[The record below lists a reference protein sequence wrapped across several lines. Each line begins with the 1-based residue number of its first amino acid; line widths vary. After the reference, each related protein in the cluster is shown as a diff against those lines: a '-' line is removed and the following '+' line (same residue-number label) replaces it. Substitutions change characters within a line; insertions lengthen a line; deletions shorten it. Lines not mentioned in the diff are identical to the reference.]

1 MADKSIGRSQCGD
14 NYKVTRIWM
23 TYYKVSHIYWNA
35 RPLSS
40 GDKSSKKCR
49 LKNGRPLPTMR
60 WSPQT
65 IGCWWGRVSSCA
77 GPDHPHAYTRS
88 LHFVWQKYKLCLSID
103 ILLHGL
109 CVPVRKITNYFQW
122 HALSRFD
129 KLLIQYSFCQFC
141 QNFLFDCFVQKNNS
155 QFSFSISNCRQN
167 CFIFFQIYWSVS
179 NKQ

>member
-1 MADKSIGRSQCGD
+1 
-14 NYKVTRIWM
+14 M

-49 LKNGRPLPTMR
+49 LKNGRPSPTMR

-77 GPDHPHAYTRS
+77 GPDHPHA
-88 LHFVWQKYKLCLSID
+88 LHFVWQKYKMCLSID

-109 CVPVRKITNYFQW
+109 CVPLSVKSPIIFNDTPFLDLTNSWSNIVFVSSVKISYLIAVFRKIIPNS
-122 HALSRFD
+122 LSPSQIVG
-129 KLLIQYSFCQFC
+129 KIV
-141 QNFLFDCFVQKNNS
+141 LF
-155 QFSFSISNCRQN
+155 
-167 CFIFFQIYWSVS
+167 FFQIYWSVS